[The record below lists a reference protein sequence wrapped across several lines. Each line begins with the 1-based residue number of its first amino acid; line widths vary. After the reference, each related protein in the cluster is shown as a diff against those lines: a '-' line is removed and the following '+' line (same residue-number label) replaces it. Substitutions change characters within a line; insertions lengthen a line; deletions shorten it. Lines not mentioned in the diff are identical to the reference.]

1 MALKKGADK
10 EVFFEPLTVIKK
22 RLKGA
27 SHNSFSN
34 FLLRAEVIALLLF

>member
-22 RLKGA
+22 APERRL
-27 SHNSFSN
+27 S
-34 FLLRAEVIALLLF
+34 